1 MDKFIKII
9 FFLFLPVSL
18 YSQTAKDVAKK
29 CLSSTVSIVIE
40 DVYRQPLSLGSG
52 FIVEPGKVVTN
63 YHVINGGAG
72 GYVILNGFSEKH
84 KIFGYTV
91 IDKVNDLAILSVPTL
106 SGIPLPLMSKTISE
120 IGEQI
125 YAIGSPQGMIGTI
138 SQGIISGIREVDK
151 KHLLQITAPISP
163 GSSGGPVLNNDGQVI
178 GIAVGTLTSG
188 QNLNFAIPT
197 SCLHQILLTQ
207 KTPIPLSSQTKYR
220 MPIKIAGNETD
231 IKKGVTIRNI
241 SYFEGY
247 EGNTPIKGIESFS
260 FKNNLPYPI
269 SKIRVLFIVSDK
281 AGEPLDYEE
290 SVFCYSDTIKPY
302 LAKTVYTRNLYSR
315 AYYKRN
321 SDEKIEIRLLDF
333 QIIDE

>member
-1 MDKFIKII
+1 MDKFIKVI
-9 FFLFLPVSL
+9 FLLFLPISL
-18 YSQTAKDVAKK
+18 YSQTAKEVAKK

-72 GYVILNGFSEKH
+72 GYVMINGYTEKH
-84 KIFGYTV
+84 KIIGYTV
-91 IDKVNDLAILSVPTL
+91 IDKINDLAILSVPSL
-106 SGIPLPLMSKTISE
+106 SGVPLPLMSKTISE

-125 YAIGSPQGMIGTI
+125 YAIGSPQGLTGTI

-151 KHLLQITAPISP
+151 KHIIQITAPISP
-163 GSSGGPVLNNDGQVI
+163 GSSGGPVLNNNGQVI

-197 SCLHQILLTQ
+197 SCLKQILLTQ
-207 KTPIPLSSQTKYR
+207 TPPLPLSSLSKYQ
-220 MPIKIAGNETD
+220 MPIKIAGSDTN

-241 SYFEGY
+241 TYFDGY
-247 EGNTPIKGIESFS
+247 EGNTRINGIESFS
-260 FKNNLPYPI
+260 LKNNLPYPI
-269 SKIRVLFIVSDK
+269 SKIRVLFVVSDK
-281 AGEPLDYEE
+281 SGEPLDYEE
-290 SVFCYSDTIKPY
+290 YTFCYSETIKPY

-321 SDEKIEIRLLDF
+321 SYEKIEIRLLDF